1 MPKRIDLK
9 NNQISGN
16 MVTMQKK
23 FFVPSVMEMLFYSLM
38 MLILLN
44 GSILLVFTLLSKLT
58 YFAIFQKAWII
69 LIFIPLLT
77 GIVQPLTN
85 RDGLL
90 TLKGVKDLQALQLK
104 HGELLKHFDYI
115 ETGRDDHSIYLDY
128 RTNWKR
134 FMHFNKGQVRIS
146 IGQDEVQVYGK
157 KQILD
162 FLETK
167 MLFGKEFKSLN
178 AHKLK

>member
-1 MPKRIDLK
+1 MAKRIDLTNK
-9 NNQISGN
+9 QISGN
-16 MVTMQKK
+16 MVTMEKK
-23 FFVPSVMEMLFYSLM
+23 FLAPSAMEMVFYSIM

-44 GSILLVFTLLSKLT
+44 GSIWLIFALLLKLT
-58 YFAIFQKAWII
+58 YFETFQKAWII

-77 GIVQPLTN
+77 GIIQPLSN

-90 TLKGVKDLQALQLK
+90 TMKGIMDPQTLQKKLA
-104 HGELLKHFDYI
+104 ELLKHFDYV
-115 ETGRDDHSIYLDY
+115 ETGKDDRSVYLDY
-128 RTNWKR
+128 RTQWKR

-146 IGQDEVQVYGK
+146 IEQDEIQMSGK

-167 MLFGKEFKSLN
+167 MLFNKNFKDLN
-178 AHKLK
+178 ARKL

>member
-1 MPKRIDLK
+1 MAKRIDLTS
-9 NNQISGN
+9 NQISGN
-16 MVTMQKK
+16 MVTIEKK
-23 FFVPSVMEMLFYSLM
+23 FFAPSVMEMVFYSIM

-44 GSILLVFTLLSKLT
+44 GSILLIFALLLKPT
-58 YFAIFQKAWII
+58 YFETFQKAWII
-69 LIFIPLLT
+69 LIFVPLLT
-77 GIVQPLTN
+77 GIMQPLTN

-90 TLKGVKDLQALQLK
+90 ILKGVKDPQALQLK
-104 HGELLKHFDYI
+104 HAALLKHFDYI
-115 ETGRDDHSIYLDY
+115 ETGRDDHSIFLDY

-146 IGQDEVQVYGK
+146 IGQEEIQISGK

-167 MLFGKEFKSLN
+167 MLFGKDFQTLN
-178 AHKLK
+178 ARKLK